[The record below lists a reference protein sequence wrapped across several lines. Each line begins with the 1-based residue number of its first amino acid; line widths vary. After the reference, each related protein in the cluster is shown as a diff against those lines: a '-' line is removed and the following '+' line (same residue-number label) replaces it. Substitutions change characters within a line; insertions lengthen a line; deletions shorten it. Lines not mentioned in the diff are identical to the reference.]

1 MINSR
6 PFSAGPRKTE
16 NRVKF
21 MKILIQK
28 NLSESGQPTNPN
40 PFEFS
45 KQTLR
50 FLYKKLFKLSH
61 RLNIRNFFSTR
72 HFSLLYLII
81 CRNSNL

>member
-50 FLYKKLFKLSH
+50 FL
-61 RLNIRNFFSTR
+61 
-72 HFSLLYLII
+72 
-81 CRNSNL
+81 